1 MSPFDAYE
9 KASAAD
15 SLASTF
21 ASIPRITGS
30 SDPALEIR
38 TADTEVERVTGIGRG
53 EGFQSFAR
61 ETSNRPN
68 ILGDDQD
75 IDLLEQALEPIFEL
89 PEELLRLAVR
99 ARDNFDFD
107 NIFDEIYAA
116 IVPSSLI
123 RRGLGANRSRAKN
136 VDQFF
141 ANAGD
146 FLRFDLGAVVIL
158 QWQIDLVLFHTAS
171 DAFARPYNKR

>member
-1 MSPFDAYE
+1 MYE

-21 ASIPRITGS
+21 ATTPRITGAG
-30 SDPALEIR
+30 DPALELR
-38 TADTEVERVTGIGRG
+38 TADTEVECVTGMRRG
-53 EGFQSFAR
+53 EGFQSVAR
-61 ETSNRPN
+61 EISNRPN
-68 ILGDDQD
+68 VLGDDQD
-75 IDLLEQALEPIFEL
+75 IDLLEQALEPIFKF

-99 ARDNFDFD
+99 ARNNFDLD

-116 IVPSSLI
+116 IVPRSLI
-123 RRGLGANRSRAKN
+123 RRGLGANRSRAEN

-146 FLRFDLGAVVIL
+146 FL
-158 QWQIDLVLFHTAS
+158 
-171 DAFARPYNKR
+171 